1 MRTASDSNGRTV
13 WFQGEAGTLAP
24 RQKEKKKVGNAG
36 VCVCV
41 RVDKFNFTFV
51 SQAKGSATKKKKA
64 AIKRENPV
72 KEEVRTIRTRLLLL
86 YYTFSP

>member
-13 WFQGEAGTLAP
+13 WFRGEAGTLAP
-24 RQKEKKKVGNAG
+24 KQKEKKKVGNAG
-36 VCVCV
+36 VCV

-51 SQAKGSATKKKKA
+51 SQAKGSATKKKKK

-72 KEEVRTIRTRLLLL
+72 KEEVRTIRMRLGLGKVNRL
-86 YYTFSP
+86 T